1 MQNIS
6 LDDMRLFVAVVQSGS
21 LTTASELTGVP
32 ISRLSR
38 RVTALEKALGT
49 QLLNRGKKG
58 VSLHELGESF
68 YMHAQTMLSYAE
80 LAIGSVN
87 HGLEQPKGVLKI
99 SLPTDM
105 AGLIQDKLPEYLALH
120 PQVQI
125 ELHLTQQKINMIQD
139 GIDVAIRAGTINNDN
154 VVAKTLFTLQFGIYA
169 HKDYLAQYGT
179 PSTPDDLQQHKIITQ
194 SLAVPWQF
202 SQAERFISFSP
213 NALIA
218 ANDFVLVKHFA
229 EQGLG
234 IAMLPDIIA
243 TDSQMVKILS
253 DWHLPSTPLSV
264 IYYKNRG
271 AVPTVK
277 SFVEWVL
284 QTVPIQPIHQN
295 RAICIS

>member
-1 MQNIS
+1 MNQIS

-21 LTTASELTGVP
+21 LSTASALTGVP

-38 RVTALEKALGT
+38 RLTALEKALGT

-68 YMHAQTMLSYAE
+68 FAHAQTMLSYAE
-80 LAIGSVN
+80 LAIGSVH

-105 AGLIQDKLPEYLALH
+105 TVFMCRKLPEYLALH

-125 ELHLTQQKINMIQD
+125 EIYSSQQKINMIQD

-154 VVAKTLFTLQFGIYA
+154 VVAKTLATLQFGIYA
-169 HKDYLAQYGT
+169 HADYLAKYGT
-179 PSTPDDLQQHKIITQ
+179 PATLDDLHRHRIIAQ
-194 SLAVPWQF
+194 SLAVPWHF
-202 SQAERFISFSP
+202 SQAERFVSFSP
-213 NALIA
+213 NPLITG
-218 ANDFVLVKHFA
+218 NDFALVKQFA

-234 IAMLPDIIA
+234 IALLPNMMIKNSDLV
-243 TDSQMVKILS
+243 QILQ

-277 SFVEWVL
+277 SFVEWLATRVEF
-284 QTVPIQPIHQN
+284 
-295 RAICIS
+295 

>member
-1 MQNIS
+1 MNQIS

-21 LTTASELTGVP
+21 LTTASDLTGVP

-58 VSLHELGESF
+58 VSLHELGETF
-68 YMHAQTMLSYAE
+68 YLHAQTMLSYAE

-87 HGLEQPKGVLKI
+87 HGLQQPKGVLKI

-105 AGLIQDKLPEYLALH
+105 TDLIYQKLPEYLALY
-120 PQVQI
+120 PRVQVDI
-125 ELHLTQQKINMIQD
+125 HLTQQKINMIQD

-154 VVAKTLFTLQFGIYA
+154 VVAKTLFTLDFGIYA
-169 HKDYLAQYGT
+169 SADYLAKHGT
-179 PSTPDDLQQHKIITQ
+179 PATPEDLHQHQIIAQ

-202 SQAERFISFSP
+202 SQAERFVSVSP
-213 NALIA
+213 NALIT
-218 ANDFVLVKHFA
+218 ANDFASVKVFA

-234 IAMLPDIIA
+234 VAMLPNII
-243 TDSQMVKILS
+243 TKDSKLLPILQ

-271 AVPTVK
+271 AVPTVR
-277 SFVEWVL
+277 SFVEWFL
-284 QTVPIQPIHQN
+284 GKFKTT
-295 RAICIS
+295 